1 MLPLFA
7 GNAKTIAFFWLRNH
21 TFRITKWPIYSQLRK
36 HASTALNGTKTN
48 ERTSCTRYAVNVDNR
63 TTRWH
68 INNRNWSWSPGK
80 LTLLLWF
87 MCIPRSI
94 SYTAINNLR
103 YKRKKKHK
111 TNAPNQYLFSPSQCL
126 GSTVYPPQ
134 TPMALLKK
142 ILHWRTTLSLWSC
155 VRWHGCR
162 CGGVRTSWWTW
173 LWWKWCVLP
182 TVCLLTGHI
191 ASQL

>member
-111 TNAPNQYLFSPSQCL
+111 TTHQTSTCFPPPNAWDQRF
-126 GSTVYPPQ
+126 
-134 TPMALLKK
+134 
-142 ILHWRTTLSLWSC
+142 ILHRRRWLCWKKSC
-155 VRWHGCR
+155 TGERRCPCGRACDGTAAGAEECGHHGERGYGGNDVCCR
-162 CGGVRTSWWTW
+162 Q
-173 LWWKWCVLP
+173 CV
-182 TVCLLTGHI
+182 C
-191 ASQL
+191 